1 MAFGVGERYG
11 DAAFDC
17 FASRDEVAGLKN
29 RIGGVCGEFGERRAL
44 FLHEIAR
51 LWRLFVHGFHPEA
64 DAVEEQQR
72 FAFEMLELQPGM
84 KGERARRRQREKEI
98 LVPAFFGMEDV
109 RILGR
114 CMRDGK
120 LICAILELRKEV
132 GVVLHVGGKR
142 HALEYVVQKRCQ
154 NDLRQGRAEGD
165 GNGAQT
171 AFVGA
176 QALRHVGGLL

>member
-1 MAFGVGERYG
+1 M
-11 DAAFDC
+11 
-17 FASRDEVAGLKN
+17 
-29 RIGGVCGEFGERRAL
+29 
-44 FLHEIAR
+44 
-51 LWRLFVHGFHPEA
+51 HGFHPEA